1 MQQVVNSPIDVNINF
16 SEKEVKVGI
25 GRTINVPITIKNHES
40 HKIEV
45 DIWINALD
53 KDSQP
58 ILKWCEF
65 QEDNKRLA
73 FPVEIKGRSY
83 RNINLKF
90 KIPSDTELINK
101 SYKYEISVEDNV
113 SKIPFRRPQKLTVE
127 KNSNLENQ
135 WRTKPEFSLLPL
147 SDSSQPLE
155 LNPAKTQEIELTVE
169 VENKSTR
176 VDTFFIDCPHL
187 DKEWFTVKY
196 DNDNLNQRPGLI
208 QQKDGLYLNPRDSGT
223 CTLKFHPPKHTLAGY
238 YSPTV
243 QLTSRND
250 SSLLLLDVVHL
261 EILPDPRFTVEMNPE
276 SQQISGGKVYFAVT
290 VNNQGNLDREFEF
303 EVKDKTFNYTFKP
316 VPNELATVEEQKF
329 SLEVKP
335 KLWKWWLRC
344 FKPKQQEINFQL
356 ELKENRDFVSEGLVI
371 PKFTPKLPKGT
382 LIWVSRPWWFLWLLI
397 TLALLSLGGAG
408 FFLWNK
414 FLKYRLPPYLEVT
427 ELSITKDGTSS
438 DDGKYR
444 QSDILKLNWNV
455 VNQDKFKNI
464 RVKLITLRDNIQID
478 EQEYNNIGRKSY
490 PFLRCFYNY
499 DSEIKPFKCNA
510 VSHLEK
516 PGKYVHQIEIFA
528 DN

>member
-1 MQQVVNSPIDVNINF
+1 MQQVVNSPIDVNIN
-16 SEKEVKVGI
+16 SSRKEMKVGI
-25 GRTINVPITIKNHES
+25 GNTINVPITIKNHES

-276 SQQISGGKVYFAVT
+276 SQQISGRKVDFTVT
-290 VNNQGNLDREFEF
+290 LDNQGNLDREFEF
-303 EVKDKTFNYTFKP
+303 DVTDKTFNYTFRPAKAESTGKKLRQ
-316 VPNELATVEEQKF
+316 VFLSAGDSKKLSLTVQ
-329 SLEVKP
+329 P

-344 FKPKQQEINFQL
+344 FQPKQQEINFDVEIKDL
-356 ELKENRDFVSEGLVI
+356 SDGSEKQE
-371 PKFTPKLPKGT
+371 PTQKLAKGT

-397 TLALLSLGGAG
+397 TLALLSLGTAG
-408 FFLWNK
+408 FFLWNQ
-414 FLKYRLPPYLEVT
+414 FIKYRL
-427 ELSITKDGTSS
+427 
-438 DDGKYR
+438 
-444 QSDILKLNWNV
+444 
-455 VNQDKFKNI
+455 
-464 RVKLITLRDNIQID
+464 
-478 EQEYNNIGRKSY
+478 
-490 PFLRCFYNY
+490 
-499 DSEIKPFKCNA
+499 
-510 VSHLEK
+510 
-516 PGKYVHQIEIFA
+516 
-528 DN
+528 